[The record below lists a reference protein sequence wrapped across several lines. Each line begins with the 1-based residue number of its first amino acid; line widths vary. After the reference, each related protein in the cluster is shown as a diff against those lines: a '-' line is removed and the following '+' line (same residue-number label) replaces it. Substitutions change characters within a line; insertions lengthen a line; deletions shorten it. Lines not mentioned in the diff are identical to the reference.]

1 MKGKENFQE
10 DFFNLW
16 VYGKRLPQDHPLL
29 RIIRE
34 VDFGFVEEES
44 RDLYSEDMGRPAY
57 PAGVLFRMLFLEF
70 YDNLSDVE
78 VASQVQYNLVYRAFV
93 GLGMDDSTPDD
104 TTLVVFRQRLGE
116 KRFEKLFDRVVK
128 RCEELGLLKKK
139 LKIVDA
145 TAVVA
150 DVAIPNTVNLL
161 RQGRRV
167 ILREIAKRDRKA
179 VKRLVKRYSTKERLC
194 QKPKAEELVHEVELT
209 RDFIQEVKGRFGEE
223 VEEKIDLLERV
234 IDPQRGEA
242 KPVSF
247 VDTDAR
253 HGMKS
258 PKRMFSGY
266 KAHIVEDESEIVTSV
281 EVLQGNQNEGSE
293 LGSLLKKEEK
303 KDLKAEA
310 LVADAL
316 YDSADNRSLI
326 HQKKMRAYIPLRHE
340 RKHQDDFRYI
350 KERDQ
355 LKCPLGRFSIGKI
368 RQEEGYLYY
377 FSEIDC
383 RSCRKRS
390 LCIGDSSQRARVWL
404 SDDYFLKMID
414 DDLKRKEALAQR
426 KMIERKF
433 GEAKKWHG
441 MGRARYRGKWRVAIQ
456 VLMTFLVMNIKR
468 MVKLILTAR
477 ASPEFAYASGSFR
490 DG

>member
-1 MKGKENFQE
+1 MKGKENSQE
-10 DFFNLW
+10 DFFEVW
-16 VYGKRLPQDHPLL
+16 VYGKRLPEDHLLL
-29 RIIRE
+29 RIKKE
-34 VDFGFVEEES
+34 VDFFFVEEETE
-44 RDLYSEDMGRPAY
+44 DLYSEQMGRPAY

-78 VASQVQYNLVYRAFV
+78 VSSQVQYNLVYRAFV

-104 TTLVVFRQRLGE
+104 TTLVVFRQRLGAE
-116 KRFEKLFDRVVK
+116 RFERLFDRVI
-128 RCEELGLLKKK
+128 EECDRLGLLKKN

-145 TAVVA
+145 TAVIA

-167 ILREIAKRDRKA
+167 ILREIPKRDRKT
-179 VKRLVKRYSTKERLC
+179 VKRLIKRYFTKEKLC
-194 QKPKAEELVHEVELT
+194 QKPRAEELVQEIELS
-209 RDFIQEVKGRFGEE
+209 RDFIREVKGHFGER
-223 VEEKIDLLERV
+223 VEEKLDLLERIV
-234 IDPQRGEA
+234 DPQRGEA

-247 VDTDAR
+247 IDVDAR
-253 HGMKS
+253 HGIKS

-266 KAHIVEDESEIVTSV
+266 KAHIVEDEAEIVTSV

-293 LGSLLKKEEK
+293 LSLLLEKEEK
-303 KDLKAEA
+303 KDLKAES

-316 YDSADNRSLI
+316 YDSADNRNLI
-326 HQKKMRAYIPLRHE
+326 HRKKMRAYIPLRHG
-340 RKHQDDFRYI
+340 RKHQDSFRYI
-350 KERDQ
+350 KEGDQ
-355 LKCPLGRFSIGKI
+355 LKCPLGKFSIGRV

-383 RSCRKRS
+383 RGCSKKA
-390 LCIGDSSQRARVWL
+390 LCIGDSPKRARVWL
-404 SDDYFLKMID
+404 SDDYFLKVMD
-414 DDLKRKEALAQR
+414 DDMKRKEALAQR

-468 MVKLILTAR
+468 MVKLILAAR
-477 ASPEFAYASGSFR
+477 ASPELA
-490 DG
+490 